1 MRVSFKYH
9 GHAVHMDLERDGVG
23 SPWHTRDN
31 EPLPGGTTLDAQSGK
46 VKLAPNIVDDHTE
59 VTAIASAGSRSSDTA
74 TIESDSDNGA
84 QPQTPPEVSLIGD
97 STVDEG
103 QSAGYTLRLSKPA
116 EADITVKVSIQHGTT
131 DDGNVKTETRTL
143 TISKGQ
149 QGATFDVATLDNAT
163 FQPGRNYRVEI
174 TEAQGATPKADEK
187 TVETT
192 INDNDPPSVP
202 QMAAGGE
209 PGSIDITPVAG
220 TKALVVEYT
229 DEDENGGQQHT
240 LKINRNDSGK
250 WESADD
256 LPESVNLDAVSGK
269 LTLGAKAVA
278 DGSEVKAHNDSEFN
292 EGKTGT
298 IIAGNNDG
306 TNPPPPVQP
315 NHAGTV
321 AITGDAKVGG
331 ELKATVSDEDGVP
344 QDGIKYQWQRDG
356 ADIKDATG
364 ATYKLTADDAGH
376 KITVKAEYQDNGK
389 HAEAPTSTP
398 TDVAPDT
405 PNQAPTGSVTI
416 SGMAQAG
423 QTLHAGNTLAD
434 EDGMGEVNYQW
445 LRDGKEISG
454 ATGGQY
460 TLTADDVGHSISVKA
475 SYTDG
480 KAHAESKD
488 SLSSLKPAAEGTA
501 PTYEKDYGEPTVD
514 WAGFKWVARGGGF
527 KEGGPQANHQWSK
540 DNAHLDGTNM
550 ELSITNADK
559 HTPVA
564 SEIVSTRAMGY
575 GTYEATFH
583 ADFSKFDKYS
593 VFGFFTFDWS
603 QDKVDDGYREIDAVE
618 ISRWGDSVLKGT
630 TTYYPHTSEKGVHPQ
645 PDSVWPENWTHG
657 TVKLEW
663 TPQKISWTLR
673 NADTGEEVTK
683 DITSDIVKP
692 ANQQMHFNL
701 WTYKP
706 GKDTKTD
713 GWQDSAATDPQKVT
727 LESFSYT
734 PLKDDG
740 SNHSNTPEPPKANL
754 EHDSPVLHHSG
765 DDAAH
770 HDGAHAAALH
780 HSAPQAL
787 HEASTIVQ
795 YHGSDGHDVLA
806 SDGIDVATYSGLMNL
821 DGAALLSHLGEH
833 SAELLAANKNSVSHE
848 LHGGAG
854 DDVLI
859 AGHGAAL
866 LEGGTGADTFA
877 YLLDSNDATSW
888 NEPSHILDFNP
899 QEGDRIVLA
908 GGDHVKAEVSSDA
921 GGQHLHVTDAAG
933 HVRTIDIASGN
944 GKTLTAEDILSHV
957 DIQTPQPSYEPSAYS
972 VPQTPHLPQDDH
984 SHLI

>member
-1 MRVSFKYH
+1 M
-9 GHAVHMDLERDGVG
+9 
-23 SPWHTRDN
+23 
-31 EPLPGGTTLDAQSGK
+31 
-46 VKLAPNIVDDHTE
+46 
-59 VTAIASAGSRSSDTA
+59 
-74 TIESDSDNGA
+74 
-84 QPQTPPEVSLIGD
+84 
-97 STVDEG
+97 
-103 QSAGYTLRLSKPA
+103 
-116 EADITVKVSIQHGTT
+116 
-131 DDGNVKTETRTL
+131 
-143 TISKGQ
+143 
-149 QGATFDVATLDNAT
+149 
-163 FQPGRNYRVEI
+163 
-174 TEAQGATPKADEK
+174 
-187 TVETT
+187 
-192 INDNDPPSVP
+192 
-202 QMAAGGE
+202 
-209 PGSIDITPVAG
+209 
-220 TKALVVEYT
+220 
-229 DEDENGGQQHT
+229 
-240 LKINRNDSGK
+240 
-250 WESADD
+250 
-256 LPESVNLDAVSGK
+256 
-269 LTLGAKAVA
+269 
-278 DGSEVKAHNDSEFN
+278 
-292 EGKTGT
+292 
-298 IIAGNNDG
+298 
-306 TNPPPPVQP
+306 
-315 NHAGTV
+315 
-321 AITGDAKVGG
+321 GG

-376 KITVKAEYQDNGK
+376 KISVKAEYQDNGK
-389 HAEAPTSTP
+389 HAEAPTSEATEIP
-398 TDVAPDT
+398 QDT
-405 PNQAPTGSVTI
+405 PNHAPTGSVTI

-445 LRDGKEISG
+445 LRDGKTIDG

-713 GWQDSAATDPQKVT
+713 GWLAKAKFLSDPAATGGVSVADAILAKMSPGIVVSVGSTDDRFDVRMVLGHADKAGLEAPVRQLFRSWAQGEVSRTETADGDVVFAVADGPAIGLSDDAMVLGLTAAHVRQSLGAARGTAPSLNDHDRWPKDALGGLLVDLGRAAPLLHTFYVDALSEDSAEWDEAARA
-727 LESFSYT
+727 
-734 PLKDDG
+734 LKD
-740 SNHSNTPEPPKANL
+740 AF
-754 EHDSPVLHHSG
+754 
-765 DDAAH
+765 DAV
-770 HDGAHAAALH
+770 AAA
-780 HSAPQAL
+780 
-787 HEASTIVQ
+787 
-795 YHGSDGHDVLA
+795 G
-806 SDGIDVATYSGLMNL
+806 
-821 DGAALLSHLGEH
+821 
-833 SAELLAANKNSVSHE
+833 
-848 LHGGAG
+848 
-854 DDVLI
+854 
-859 AGHGAAL
+859 
-866 LEGGTGADTFA
+866 
-877 YLLDSNDATSW
+877 
-888 NEPSHILDFNP
+888 
-899 QEGDRIVLA
+899 VLA
-908 GGDHVKAEVSSDA
+908 GPFVDTPAGFEGTLRVS
-921 GGQHLHVTDAAG
+921 
-933 HVRTIDIASGN
+933 
-944 GKTLTAEDILSHV
+944 
-957 DIQTPQPSYEPSAYS
+957 P
-972 VPQTPHLPQDDH
+972 
-984 SHLI
+984 

>member
-1 MRVSFKYH
+1 M
-9 GHAVHMDLERDGVG
+9 
-23 SPWHTRDN
+23 
-31 EPLPGGTTLDAQSGK
+31 
-46 VKLAPNIVDDHTE
+46 KLAPNIVDDHTE

-84 QPQTPPEVSLIGD
+84 QPQTPPEVSLNGD

-103 QSAGYTLRLSKPA
+103 QSAGYTLRLNKPA

-174 TEAQGATPKADEK
+174 SEAQGATPKADAK
-187 TVETT
+187 TIETT

-220 TKALVVEYT
+220 TKALVVHYT
-229 DEDENGGQQHT
+229 DENAEQHT
-240 LKINRNDSGK
+240 LKVNRNDSGK

-256 LPESVNLDAVSGK
+256 LPEGVNLDAASGK
-269 LTLGAKAVA
+269 LTLGAKAIA

-292 EGKTGT
+292 EGETGT

-315 NHAGTV
+315 NHPGTV
-321 AITGDAKVGG
+321 SITGEAKVGG

-364 ATYKLTADDAGH
+364 ATYKLSADDAGH

-389 HAEAPTSTP
+389 HAESPVSSVTEVPADNNPP
-398 TDVAPDT
+398 GG
-405 PNQAPTGSVTI
+405 NHAPTGTVTV
-416 SGMAQAG
+416 SGLVQAG

-434 EDGMGEVNYQW
+434 EDGMGEVKYQW
-445 LRDGKEISG
+445 LRDGKDIDG

-460 TLTADDVGHSISVKA
+460 TLTSGDVGHDISVRA

-488 SLSSLKPAAEGTA
+488 SLSSLNVAAEGTA
-501 PTYEKDYGEPTVD
+501 PTYENNYGQSTID
-514 WAGFKWVARGGGF
+514 WAGFKWVVRDAWF
-527 KEGGPQANHQWSK
+527 KHGSPHANGQWSK
-540 DNAHLDGTNM
+540 DNVQQHDTSLD
-550 ELSITNADK
+550 LSITNADG

-564 SEIVSTRAMGY
+564 SEIISTRSMGY
-575 GTYEATFH
+575 GTYEMTFKG
-583 ADFSKFDKYS
+583 DFSTFDKYT
-593 VFGFFTFDWS
+593 VFGGFFTFDWNYP
-603 QDKVDDGYREIDAVE
+603 DGAKDDGYREIDAME
-618 ISRWGDSVLKGT
+618 ISRWGTDTLKGL
-630 TTYYPHTSEKGVHPQ
+630 TTYYPFTNTHGVGIKPENVW
-645 PDSVWPENWTHG
+645 PDSWTHA
-657 TVKLEW
+657 TAKLEW
-663 TPQKISWTLR
+663 TPTKIRWSLR
-673 NADTGEEVTK
+673 NADTGEEFPIKEIST
-683 DITSDIVKP
+683 DIIKP
-692 ANQQMHFNL
+692 NLQQIHSNM
-701 WTYKP
+701 WTLN
-706 GKDTKTD
+706 TD
-713 GWQDSAATDPQKVT
+713 GGWTANKPQKVT
-727 LESFSYT
+727 LESFSYI
-734 PLKDDG
+734 PMKDDG
-740 SNHSNTPEPPKANL
+740 SNHSNTPEPHKANL
-754 EHDSPVLHHSG
+754 EHDTPVLHHSG
-765 DDAAH
+765 DDAAVH
-770 HDGAHAAALH
+770 NDSAHAAALH

-787 HEASTIVQ
+787 HEASTVAQ
-795 YHGSDGHDVLA
+795 HHHGSDGHDVLA

-833 SAELLAANKNSVSHE
+833 SAELLAASQGSASHE

-859 AGHGAAL
+859 AGHGAQL
-866 LEGGTGADTFA
+866 LEGGAGADTFA
-877 YLLDSNDATSW
+877 YLLDSNHAASW
-888 NEPSHILDFNP
+888 NEPSRILDFNP

-908 GGDHVKAEVSSDA
+908 GGEHVKAEVSSDA
-921 GGQHLHVTDAAG
+921 SGQHLHVTDEAG
-933 HVRTIDIASGN
+933 HSRTIDIASGN